1 MTPPFRRPPA
11 RNDLPT
17 DGEAA
22 GARPSKTRLKHE
34 MEALQELGETLVSL
48 DAARL
53 RSLELP
59 ERLVDAVVLARGI
72 TKHEARRRQMQ
83 YLGRLMRDVDP
94 APIRA
99 ALERWAAGAPS
110 DHALFAAAEHWRDG
124 KYLYLIHPSRDGQRE
139 RKYVGADPVKQAE
152 AQASIRRAGEYD
164 ELSREAV
171 KIEAKLR
178 QTGDRLRDA
187 VAFLTGKR
195 AW

>member
-53 RSLELP
+53 RSLDLP

-94 APIRA
+94 VPIRA
-99 ALERWAAGAPS
+99 ALERWETVPREEKAR
-110 DHALFAAAEHWRDG
+110 FAALEGWRDRILADAAALDAFVAEHPDADRASLARLADAARNER
-124 KYLYLIHPSRDGQRE
+124 SRGEPPRAFRE
-139 RKYVGADPVKQAE
+139 LFRAM
-152 AQASIRRAGEYD
+152 RRA
-164 ELSREAV
+164 
-171 KIEAKLR
+171 
-178 QTGDRLRDA
+178 TGNI
-187 VAFLTGKR
+187 
-195 AW
+195 